1 MSPFALFGNSR
12 LGENYCGMQEIPCL
26 SGHGQQMN
34 IPQDAQKVRPARP
47 QQAKQAEVEVKVE
60 RRSDSCNLSLG
71 LSLNLSES
79 WRTFSASC

>member
-12 LGENYCGMQEIPCL
+12 LGKNYCGMQEIPCPT
-26 SGHGQQMN
+26 GHGQQMN

-47 QQAKQAEVEVKVE
+47 QQAKQAEVKVE

-79 WRTFSASC
+79 WRTFSAS

>member
-12 LGENYCGMQEIPCL
+12 LGKNYCGMQEIPCPT
-26 SGHGQQMN
+26 GHGQQMN